1 VLAQEVLHNSE
12 VAQHLKE
19 AMEESDVVFLILG
32 HPEMRSDV
40 GFVDLLSFFWF
51 SSPVDPS
58 TPLFDSKS

>member
-12 VAQHLKE
+12 VTQHVKE

-40 GFVDLLSFFWF
+40 GFVDLLSSFLVFFPSRPF
-51 SSPVDPS
+51 DPII
-58 TPLFDSKS
+58 